1 MKRPSGTSSA
11 AEARPGLS
19 MYARFCE
26 PSRYA
31 GKIPRNTRCDDF
43 SSVCSCLGALVR
55 YSSDMAGNRD
65 ETAEMIRLLE
75 TAVEIVE
82 EGMKTVDAPEFD
94 KKAKAAVSAV
104 KACQAIRQLRPG
116 PAATEGRDGGL
127 DAAGEQR
134 LREELLGRTRA
145 WRCRGSPERERMATS
160 GMASRH

>member
-1 MKRPSGTSSA
+1 
-11 AEARPGLS
+11 
-19 MYARFCE
+19 
-26 PSRYA
+26 
-31 GKIPRNTRCDDF
+31 
-43 SSVCSCLGALVR
+43 
-55 YSSDMAGNRD
+55 MAGNRD

-134 LREELLGRTRA
+134 LREELLGRLDALAAEWEATGVPEFARSGCSDA
-145 WRCRGSPERERMATS
+145 DGDRVAGVGERGAETA
-160 GMASRH
+160 